1 MITFIILIKV
11 NILGFVSYWNSYC
24 IHISILLIRHVHS
37 FLEIIKMLL
46 PFIMLKE

>member
-11 NILGFVSYWNSYC
+11 NILGFVSYSYC